1 MRLMRSHNKLP
12 VLLKTRQAARPHI
25 VKAAKAA
32 NTDDIRVLGDGR
44 RQAARLLS
52 RHAEVLLHD

>member
-1 MRLMRSHNKLP
+1 MQLMRSHNKLT
-12 VLLKTRQAARPHI
+12 VLLKTRQAARPLK
-25 VKAAKAA
+25 VKAATAA
-32 NTDDIRVLGDGR
+32 NTNICALGDGR